1 LTEGARGGTVKP
13 MRRTL
18 IVANR
23 TASTPVLLQEVARR
37 NAERTTAFTLLV
49 PRSGA
54 RDWSLDDA
62 LKEMRKAAR
71 GPNGVLEAHVDGVE
85 GVADPFEAVRFALD
99 RGEYD
104 DVIISTLPKRTSE
117 WLKRD
122 LPSRVEALD
131 VPVTVITPRSGG
143 GFSLFGKGAA
153 QHERG

>member
-1 LTEGARGGTVKP
+1 

-49 PRSGA
+49 PNAGSG
-54 RDWSLDDA
+54 RDWTLENA
-62 LKEMRKAAR
+62 LKELRKAAK
-71 GPNGVLEAHVDGVE
+71 GPNGILEAHVDGFA
-85 GVADPFEAVRFALD
+85 GDADPFEAVKFALEQ
-99 RGEYD
+99 GEYD
-104 DVIISTLPKRTSE
+104 DVIISTLPSRVSE
-117 WLKRD
+117 WLKKD

-131 VPVTVITPRSGG
+131 VPVTVITPPSGRG
-143 GFSLFGKGAA
+143 GFSLFAKGAG

>member
-1 LTEGARGGTVKP
+1 

-49 PRSGA
+49 PAANAS
-54 RDWSLDDA
+54 RDWSLEDA
-62 LKEMRKAAR
+62 LKELRKAAR
-71 GPNGVLEAHVDGVE
+71 GPHGVLEAHVDGVA
-85 GVADPFEAVRFALD
+85 GVEDPFEAIKFALEQ
-99 RGEYD
+99 GEYD

-122 LPSRVEALD
+122 LPSRVEALA
-131 VPVTVITPRSGG
+131 VPVTVITPPSSR
-143 GFSLFGKGAA
+143 GFSLFGKGAG